1 MNDFKFNNDD
11 NLNDK
16 ENNQIERFESEK
28 IESEKE
34 KSYSLKEEIKRVI
47 DFYKEQP
54 TILILVLFIT
64 YLLYYSFK
72 NNNVINNV
80 QKLNMKGGS
89 GESNEKLLNS
99 IFELFINTKLW
110 YNLKQQ
116 YNYDNSILNKIT
128 VIFGYIFLGFIVRPI
143 KTFFSVL
150 IVLVGISGSFIFP
163 FLIFGIMLYYVFKK
177 VIFNKKPN
185 FD

>member
-34 KSYSLKEEIKRVI
+34 KSYSLKEEIKRII

-72 NNNVINNV
+72 NNSVINNV
-80 QKLNMKGGS
+80 Q
-89 GESNEKLLNS
+89 
-99 IFELFINTKLW
+99 
-110 YNLKQQ
+110 
-116 YNYDNSILNKIT
+116 
-128 VIFGYIFLGFIVRPI
+128 
-143 KTFFSVL
+143 
-150 IVLVGISGSFIFP
+150 
-163 FLIFGIMLYYVFKK
+163 
-177 VIFNKKPN
+177 
-185 FD
+185 